1 MPWCST
7 HINQVQGLVNTGLHI
22 EAELRIHL
30 RRHLAWHNLQDLA
43 TEFDEQCVEG
53 SFDLLIDAAALLLA
67 VGDGIV
73 DQAGVVGFLGGGE
86 DQGRVGGCVLR
97 LVLLDGGEVAGVGND
112 GLSYPLL
119 LVRVDLSCVCF
130 VLLH

>member
-1 MPWCST
+1 MSWCSA

-22 EAELRIHL
+22 EAQLRIHL
-30 RRHLAWHNLQDLA
+30 RRHLARHNLQDLA

-73 DQAGVVGFLGGGE
+73 D
-86 DQGRVGGCVLR
+86 
-97 LVLLDGGEVAGVGND
+97 
-112 GLSYPLL
+112 
-119 LVRVDLSCVCF
+119 
-130 VLLH
+130 